1 MILKLLLLVL
11 LAEVWATAGQV
22 LFKKSTNTLQTPD
35 LKNWDSYARFVR
47 KVLGIPGIWLGLG
60 AMALGL
66 VVWLVALA
74 QNDLSL
80 VFPIGS
86 LQYILI
92 LIAARLFLGEKIDRM
107 KLAGTLLIVAGIVL
121 ITLS

>member
-47 KVLGIPGIWLGLG
+47 KVLGMPGIWLGLG

-107 KLAGTLLIVAGIVL
+107 KLAGTLLVVAGIVL